1 MNLEFIKQSKKPYMI
16 IFSHVLTKSS
26 AKLLLENLNKINI
39 EGTIV
44 TCFISS
50 EIINNFINIP
60 NIYFLIY
67 CPQMQLCRKNNE
79 ITIPKDR
86 FYLYQIEQ
94 LNLNLFSYQNVDIIY
109 DHIIN
114 SICTF
119 DYSYQNLD
127 YYSTDSKYK
136 VKILQPFIYNKE
148 IYCTRENDILFI
160 GTINDRRKKI
170 LDYIKKKYEVTIVE
184 KVTGDQLSELIIKS
198 KIIINIHI
206 SPNSIFEIFRIH
218 ELLPYKTCIL
228 TENVLD
234 ESSLQKYKNYI
245 DIFPII
251 DNNLQNINTLT
262 DILDYKLEN
271 YKSENFNTRIDL
283 INSINKENL
292 SILKNN
298 IIYEK

>member
-1 MNLEFIKQSKKPYMI
+1 MNLELIKQSKKPYII

-44 TCFISS
+44 TCFITS
-50 EIINNFINIP
+50 EIINKFINIP

-67 CPQMQLCRKNNE
+67 CPQIQFCRKNNE

-127 YYSTDSKYK
+127 YYSINSKYK
-136 VKILQPFIYNKE
+136 VKIIQPFIYNKE
-148 IYCTRENDILFI
+148 IYCSRENDILFI
-160 GTINDRRKKI
+160 GTINNRREKI
-170 LDYIKKKYEVTIVE
+170 LKYLKKKYEVTIVE
-184 KVTGDQLSELIIKS
+184 KITGDQLSELIIKS

-206 SPNSIFEIFRIH
+206 SHNSILEIFRIH

-234 ESSLQKYKNYI
+234 ESSLQKYRNYI

-251 DNNLQNINTLT
+251 DNNLQNIDTLT

-271 YKSENFNTRIDL
+271 YKLENFNSRIDH

-292 SILKNN
+292 SILENS